1 MALARIHEPAES
13 WAEEYQNI
21 AARLND
27 ALGPVARRIDHIGS
41 TSVPGLPAK
50 DVIDVQITVSSLE
63 NEELVTGMTRAG
75 FRLRLGAVNPDRV
88 RQNGNQFDH
97 VPRGADPDDIAEWA
111 KRYFREP
118 SGEREVHV
126 HVREVGRAN
135 QRYPLLFRDFLRAHP
150 YVAGAYGDFKRR
162 LASLDIETGVYA
174 EIKDPVCDLIMV
186 AAEGWA
192 AETGWR
198 PD

>member
-1 MALARIHEPAES
+1 MALARINEPAQS
-13 WAEEYQNI
+13 WADEYQNI
-21 AARLND
+21 AARLHN
-27 ALGPVARRIDHIGS
+27 ALGLVALRIDHIGS

-63 NEELVTGMTRAG
+63 SEELVTGMTRAG
-75 FRLRLGAVNPDRV
+75 FRLRPGAVNPDRV

-97 VPRGADPDDIAEWA
+97 VPRGADPGDTSEWA

-118 SGEREVHV
+118 AGERDVRV
-126 HVREVGRAN
+126 HVREAGKAN
-135 QRYPLLFRDFLRAHP
+135 QRYPLLFRDYLRAHP
-150 YVAGAYGDFKRR
+150 DVAGTYGDFKRR

-186 AAEGWA
+186 SAGRWA
-192 AETGWR
+192 TDTGWR